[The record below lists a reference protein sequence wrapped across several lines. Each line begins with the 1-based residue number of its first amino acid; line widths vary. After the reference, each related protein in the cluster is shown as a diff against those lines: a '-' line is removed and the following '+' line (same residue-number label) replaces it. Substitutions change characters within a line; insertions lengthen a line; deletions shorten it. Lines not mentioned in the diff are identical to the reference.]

1 MTEKEKRDR
10 GFLYNAN
17 YDEEILNEIN
27 RCNDFCHEFNQIKP
41 SDRESQSA
49 GRIIA
54 KVVLSILQLSPQ
66 KQSHIRL
73 FTVNHY
79 LLCHSA
85 PITQNELGTHK
96 FVYIVQNK
104 PNINLVFPYN
114 ATIKRI

>member
-27 RCNDFCHEFNQIKP
+27 RCNDLCHEFNQIKP

-73 FTVNHY
+73 FKVNHC
-79 LLCHSA
+79 LL
-85 PITQNELGTHK
+85 
-96 FVYIVQNK
+96 
-104 PNINLVFPYN
+104 
-114 ATIKRI
+114 

>member
-27 RCNDFCHEFNQIKP
+27 RCNDLCHEFNQIKP

-54 KVVLSILQLSPQ
+54 KVVLSILQLCPKNKVTFGYLQLTTIYCAIQRRSP
-66 KQSHIRL
+66 RM
-73 FTVNHY
+73 N
-79 LLCHSA
+79 
-85 PITQNELGTHK
+85 
-96 FVYIVQNK
+96 
-104 PNINLVFPYN
+104 
-114 ATIKRI
+114 